1 MQLFQILLLALLCSL
16 SIFMH
21 ILACALW
28 QNWFPAITCA
38 PPLLVPRVPLT
49 HHLHRAAR
57 PTARSRTASA
67 ARAGLG
73 YLLAPLPIALYNMSS
88 GDSLLSESNK
98 SGQHW
103 AEFFSTFL
111 ISLVVGT
118 PFVMMHTGLIASG
131 AVFMTLSGFVLA
143 VATVALLAFFSRAE
157 AQDDGGMFG

>member
-38 PPLLVPRVPLT
+38 PQP
-49 HHLHRAAR
+49 AAR
-57 PTARSRTASA
+57 AHCSRPPPHARSPP

-73 YLLAPLPIALYNMSS
+73 YMLAPLPVALYSWS
-88 GDSLLSESNK
+88 RGDSFFAEGNRT
-98 SGQHW
+98 GQHW
-103 AEFFSTFL
+103 AEFCSTFL
-111 ISLVVGT
+111 VSLVVGT
-118 PFVMMHTGLIASG
+118 PFVMMHTGLITAG

-143 VATVALLAFFSRAE
+143 CATVALLVFFGRSEQEAE
-157 AQDDGGMFG
+157 GGMWS

>member
-1 MQLFQILLLALLCSL
+1 M
-16 SIFMH
+16 
-21 ILACALW
+21 
-28 QNWFPAITCA
+28 
-38 PPLLVPRVPLT
+38 
-49 HHLHRAAR
+49 
-57 PTARSRTASA
+57 
-67 ARAGLG
+67 LG

>member
-1 MQLFQILLLALLCSL
+1 MAELVSRDHLC
-16 SIFMH
+16 
-21 ILACALW
+21 AA
-28 QNWFPAITCA
+28 A
-38 PPLLVPRVPLT
+38 P
-49 HHLHRAAR
+49 RAAR
-57 PTARSRTASA
+57 PTAPLTHRLHHPPPARRSRTTSA

>member
-38 PPLLVPRVPLT
+38 PPLLAPR
-49 HHLHRAAR
+49 AR
-57 PTARSRTASA
+57 PRRSRTASTT
-67 ARAGLG
+67 RAGLG

>member
-1 MQLFQILLLALLCSL
+1 MPLFQILLLALLSL

-21 ILACALW
+21 ILACGCGRIGFRDHL
-28 QNWFPAITCA
+28 CA
-38 PPLLVPRVPLT
+38 AAP
-49 HHLHRAAR
+49 RAAR
-57 PTARSRTASA
+57 PPPLTHAST

-157 AQDDGGMFG
+157 AQDDGGGMFG

>member
-1 MQLFQILLLALLCSL
+1 
-16 SIFMH
+16 
-21 ILACALW
+21 
-28 QNWFPAITCA
+28 
-38 PPLLVPRVPLT
+38 
-49 HHLHRAAR
+49 
-57 PTARSRTASA
+57 
-67 ARAGLG
+67 
-73 YLLAPLPIALYNMSS
+73 MSS

-143 VATVALLAFFSRAE
+143 CATVALLVFFGRSEQEAE
-157 AQDDGGMFG
+157 GGMWS

>member
-38 PPLLVPRVPLT
+38 PLSSSR
-49 HHLHRAAR
+49 RAPAR
-57 PTARSRTASA
+57 RSRTTSTAL
-67 ARAGLG
+67 AGLG

>member
-1 MQLFQILLLALLCSL
+1 MQPEHLHA
-16 SIFMH
+16 H
-21 ILACALW
+21 
-28 QNWFPAITCA
+28 
-38 PPLLVPRVPLT
+38 PRVRAVAELVSRDYLCAAAP
-49 HHLHRAAR
+49 RAAR
-57 PTARSRTASA
+57 PTARRSCSSHRAPDRAPPTHHLHR
-67 ARAGLG
+67 RAGLG

>member
-1 MQLFQILLLALLCSL
+1 MRRRSSRRA
-16 SIFMH
+16 
-21 ILACALW
+21 
-28 QNWFPAITCA
+28 PA
-38 PPLLVPRVPLT
+38 R
-49 HHLHRAAR
+49 R
-57 PTARSRTASA
+57 PRTAST

-157 AQDDGGMFG
+157 AQDDGGGMFG

>member
-1 MQLFQILLLALLCSL
+1 
-16 SIFMH
+16 MH

-38 PPLLVPRVPLT
+38 PLLLAPRARP
-49 HHLHRAAR
+49 RAAHAPRTAR
-57 PTARSRTASA
+57 PTAHRPRTAST

>member
-1 MQLFQILLLALLCSL
+1 MAELVSRDHLC
-16 SIFMH
+16 
-21 ILACALW
+21 AA
-28 QNWFPAITCA
+28 A
-38 PPLLVPRVPLT
+38 P
-49 HHLHRAAR
+49 RAAR
-57 PTARSRTASA
+57 PPARRSRTTST

>member
-1 MQLFQILLLALLCSL
+1 MRLIQILLLALLCSL

-38 PPLLVPRVPLT
+38 PPLLAPRARAPPT
-49 HHLHRAAR
+49 HHLHR
-57 PTARSRTASA
+57 
-67 ARAGLG
+67 RAGLG